1 MATYRVTDPETGRTV
16 RLTGNSPP
24 TEQELE
30 QVFTQTKQG
39 ATLEQ
44 APTTRNLFESPM
56 ARILFPQIG
65 GAFGTA
71 GGMAL
76 GGMAGGVGAIPGG
89 LVGGGTG
96 AGIGASTRQLLA
108 RLTGGGP
115 RTAKEAISHPIG
127 EATLEVASQALGP
140 FAGAIS
146 RGLGRAVP
154 AVTARVGQ
162 LISRVPS
169 DAIRR
174 AISRGAG
181 KVLRPEM
188 ITKEIQP
195 ITTDRVVNGLNAFKE
210 QSQIAYEKAIEDSIP
225 RWQSENLRV
234 SISEIQQ
241 PFRDA
246 LVKAKVISPEGQ
258 LLEPLLGTISKE
270 SNQTRM
276 KLLAVLNRLSKL
288 PPSRGFQQGTL
299 PMEEAI
305 ELKQGLDELLDFD
318 PNVVRAISK
327 RGRRL
332 IMGLRTS
339 LSQAIGKADETFRGV
354 EEEYHGFRSLYDA
367 VQPALKDQRI
377 ESTIAQLQSRTNRF
391 TFRKLAEIND
401 QLDPDLRFINEA
413 LDDLAARE
421 FAKEPEL
428 MAVVPFAIAGGFKGL
443 QIGGPI
449 GAFAGA
455 LLGAQAAS
463 GRSLAAG
470 LRGAERVGGVAQALS
485 RGLRPVTAP
494 VQPMMGSAASF
505 LARMLGQS
513 NDSNLAEVTP

>member
-16 RLTGNSPP
+16 RLTGDSPP

-76 GGMAGGVGAIPGG
+76 GGMAGGGGAIPGG

-140 FAGAIS
+140 FG
-146 RGLGRAVP
+146 
-154 AVTARVGQ
+154 
-162 LISRVPS
+162 
-169 DAIRR
+169 R

-421 FAKEPEL
+421 FAREPEL
-428 MAVVPFAIAGGFKGL
+428 FAVLPLAAAGLFKGA
-443 QIGGPI
+443 QVGGPI
-449 GAFAGA
+449 GGVVGA

-470 LRGAERVGGVAQALS
+470 LRGAERVGGMAQTLS
-485 RGLRPVTAP
+485 RGLRPEAAWAP
-494 VQPMMGSAASF
+494 
-505 LARMLGQS
+505 
-513 NDSNLAEVTP
+513 